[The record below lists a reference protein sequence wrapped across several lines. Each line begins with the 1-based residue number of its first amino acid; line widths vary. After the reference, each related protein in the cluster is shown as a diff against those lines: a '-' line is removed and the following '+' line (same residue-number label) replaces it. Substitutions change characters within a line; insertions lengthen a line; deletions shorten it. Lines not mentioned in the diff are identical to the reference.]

1 MATLLVDTREKKW
14 DHVRGGFDRLGV
26 VYDRSKLYVG
36 DYAWA
41 DRQNVV
47 VDRKQGL
54 QEVYTNLIQQHS
66 RFKDECQRAKEAGIK
81 LIVLVEEENIKS
93 VEDVPH
99 WTNPRATNWYILH
112 NAHQNGHLLYRD
124 IPTRPPVP
132 SSTLAAIMRS
142 MADKYGIE
150 WRFCKKADVSSA
162 ILEAIG

>member
-14 DHVRGGFDRLGV
+14 DHVRDGFDRLGV

-47 VDRKQGL
+47 VDRKQGMS
-54 QEVYTNLIQQHS
+54 EVYTNLIQQHS
-66 RFKDECQRAKEAGIK
+66 RFKDECQRAKDAGVR
-81 LIVLVEEENIKS
+81 LVVLVEEEKITS
-93 VEDVPH
+93 LDDVPH
-99 WTNPRATNWYILH
+99 WTNPRATNWYMLH
-112 NAHQNGHLLYRD
+112 NAHKNGHLLYRD
-124 IPTRPPVP
+124 IPAKPPVP

-150 WRFCKKADVSSA
+150 WRFCGKAKVA
-162 ILEAIG
+162 ETIMEVIG